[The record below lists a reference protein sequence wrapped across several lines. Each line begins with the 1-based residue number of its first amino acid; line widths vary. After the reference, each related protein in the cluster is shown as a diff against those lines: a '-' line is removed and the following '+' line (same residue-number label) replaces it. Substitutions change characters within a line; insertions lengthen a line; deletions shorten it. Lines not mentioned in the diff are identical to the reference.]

1 VIQTWIWFVTLTL
14 VIVFAGTWLSRYG
27 DAIAEKTGLGRT
39 WVGVIMMATVTSL
52 PELITGGSAVLIYD
66 LPDIAAGDALG
77 SCMFNVLILV
87 VVDVASPHPISA
99 RVHHGHLV
107 SGAFTIVLLG
117 LAAWA
122 LLAGAAAPAVGW
134 VGLHSALFIV
144 IYLLAVRAVMAH
156 EAARPAPPA
165 AVAVGA
171 SAPEHGILT
180 LRGALV
186 RYGLTA
192 VVLVAAATFLPAVG
206 DRLAIETGLARS
218 FVGNLFI
225 AASTSLPEFVVS
237 VAAVRLGAADLAV
250 GNLFGSNLFNIA
262 ILAIDDLAYL
272 PGPLFADVSIA
283 HVASAFSA
291 VMMSG
296 LAVVGLILR
305 PPSRVFRTVSWVS
318 LLLLAVYLLNTL
330 FLYLYG
336 H

>member
-262 ILAIDDLAYL
+262 ILGIE
-272 PGPLFADVSIA
+272 DVLYGRG
-283 HVASAFSA
+283 V
-291 VMMSG
+291 
-296 LAVVGLILR
+296 
-305 PPSRVFRTVSWVS
+305 
-318 LLLLAVYLLNTL
+318 LLAVASPDHLFAVLGAMTMTGIAMAALAIGRPRKRFRVGWETVALFAVYLVTAVSLYRGTL
-330 FLYLYG
+330 
-336 H
+336 